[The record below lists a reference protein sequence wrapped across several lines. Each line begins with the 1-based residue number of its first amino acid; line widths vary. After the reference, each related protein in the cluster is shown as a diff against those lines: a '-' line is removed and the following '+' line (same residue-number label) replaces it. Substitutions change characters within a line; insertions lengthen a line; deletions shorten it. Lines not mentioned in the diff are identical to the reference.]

1 MARVDGAWAID
12 NRADRLRRA
21 AGLGVEDVDDGAALS
36 IAMAGYTVD
45 RATLYRGLLMPGPGE
60 CLVASGEGGPE
71 RQRYHTYRPW
81 RVVEADERAL
91 KRRLADVTL
100 AVMEKHLA
108 SLDGRPLVIPL
119 SAGNNSRL
127 VASAARHLGYRNIR
141 CFSYGRPG
149 NFEAA
154 GQPRHRRAPGRA
166 MGLRAA
172 VDRRPA
178 RAFSPATAMPPISTT
193 PTRCA
198 SVPFVQDMSAIEAL
212 KANGFIPADAVIA
225 NGNSGDYISGNHIPA
240 KLCSPPQG
248 LSEAARRSRI
258 VDALTDKHF
267 ALWLSLRTEKNLA
280 RIRTLLARSIAAI
293 PLGAPETD
301 HGLYE
306 YAEFQDRQCK
316 YVITGQRI
324 YEFLGHD
331 WRLPLWDN
339 DYLDFWESV
348 PLRFKAGQRLYNAM
362 LRDAN
367 WGGVWRDIPV
377 NSKSIRPR
385 WLVPLRLAA
394 KIAHAPLGAERWHR
408 FERRVFQY
416 WMDATCNAAGTPY
429 SRVLSDG
436 RGARHARRL
445 AGGGLSRAP
454 WPWSRPPAGFRSM
467 PELFTPAAYRDL
479 LESLLARGY
488 SVRGYADA
496 DPGQRHLILRHDID
510 MSLDA
515 ALPIAEIENALGL
528 KAHYFVLAAH
538 RNVQCVL
545 RRRPR
550 RPAPAWPARPRHR
563 PASRCVPLRQ

>member
-1 MARVDGAWAID
+1 MLLKQCAPRLTADIAVDPKGAWRTIRRGEFTLAFAGRAFNGSPETLLAKVIEAPPKAQAVVLATAVASLDGHFAIAAAGPDWCVAAVDRVRSIPLFMAKVDGAWAID

-81 RVVEADERAL
+81 RVVEADEPAL
-91 KRRLADVTL
+91 KRRLANVTL

-119 SAGNNSRL
+119 SAGNDSRL

-154 GQPRHRRAPGRA
+154 ASRAIAERLGVPWAFAPLSIDGQRRFFAGNSY
-166 MGLRAA
+166 AA
-172 VDRRPA
+172 YLDYA
-178 RAFSPATAMPPISTT
+178 NS
-193 PTRCA
+193 CA

-212 KANGFIPADAVIA
+212 KASGFIPADAVIA

-280 RIRTLLARSIAAI
+280 RIRTLLAQSIAAI

-324 YEFLGHD
+324 YECLGHD

-367 WGGVWRDIPV
+367 WGGVWQDIPV
-377 NSKSIRPR
+377 NRKSIRPR

-394 KIAHAPLGAERWHR
+394 KIAHAPLGTERWHR

-429 SRVLSDG
+429 RRVLSDG
-436 RGARHARRL
+436 RGARHAVAWQAEAYLARHGL
-445 AGGGLSRAP
+445 GLDAGG
-454 WPWSRPPAGFRSM
+454 
-467 PELFTPAAYRDL
+467 
-479 LESLLARGY
+479 LAHH
-488 SVRGYADA
+488 A
-496 DPGQRHLILRHDID
+496 
-510 MSLDA
+510 
-515 ALPIAEIENALGL
+515 
-528 KAHYFVLAAH
+528 
-538 RNVQCVL
+538 
-545 RRRPR
+545 
-550 RPAPAWPARPRHR
+550 
-563 PASRCVPLRQ
+563 